1 MIVRGATGAIL
12 YTSDTGP
19 TTKLWQVANETPDL
33 RGLFVEL
40 SFPNHMQALADVAGH
55 FTPQTLKTEMDKI
68 HKREQIPLYIYHLK
82 PSFYEVTKN
91 ELGALRL
98 KNMHL
103 VELTDE
109 FQF

>member
-1 MIVRGATGAIL
+1 M
-12 YTSDTGP
+12 
-19 TTKLWQVANETPDL
+19 
-33 RGLFVEL
+33 FVEL

-55 FTPQTLKTEMDKI
+55 FTPQTLDVEMRKVMGRDA
-68 HKREQIPLYIYHLK
+68 IPLFVYHLK

-91 ELGALRL
+91 ELTALRL

-109 FQF
+109 FVF